1 MRVPML
7 FSLAALRGLR
17 TSMRLLATQ
26 PTLAEMTPG
35 SPEMLARA
43 NEVKARLGERVL
55 SPLEASSFLMDED
68 ADVVDVR
75 TLEQAAAHEINGQA
89 GRTIRGSSRVSLDA
103 MVAGEE
109 PSPPRERPLLL
120 ACSRGPKSLVALDYL
135 SEKCARV
142 YTIDGGIT
150 AWDQAGLPTQDV
162 GS

>member
-1 MRVPML
+1 MGRSVAPSNPDEPDGELVEHEEMAQLHGRHASALATCRLTRCADL
-7 FSLAALRGLR
+7 FTYPKKLLR
-17 TSMRLLATQ
+17 T
-26 PTLAEMTPG
+26 P
-35 SPEMLARA
+35 
-43 NEVKARLGERVL
+43 
-55 SPLEASSFLMDED
+55 
-68 ADVVDVR
+68 
-75 TLEQAAAHEINGQA
+75 LEQATAHEINGRA
-89 GRTIRGSSRVSLDA
+89 GRTIRGSSRVALDA
-103 MVAGEE
+103 MVAGEA

>member
-1 MRVPML
+1 ML
-7 FSLAALRGLR
+7 AFSVAALRGLR
-17 TSMRLLATQ
+17 PLPVRLLATQ
-26 PTLAEMTPG
+26 QPTSAEMTPG

-43 NEVKARLGERVL
+43 SAVKARLGERVL

-68 ADVVDVR
+68 AEVVDVR
-75 TLEQAAAHEINGQA
+75 TLEQATAHEINGRA
-89 GRTIRGSSRVSLDA
+89 GRTIRGSSRVALDA
-103 MVAGEE
+103 MVAGEA